1 MSAAHGRM
9 ASTII
14 YSKRRDNT
22 LLSSNRIENKHK
34 ALAKIR
40 ISWPLSCTAEEV
52 VFSSCSNSTVVV
64 VWWWCLVPV
73 VAFSSGTRMLVI
85 VVFLRFPSDN
95 MQHELQR

>member
-9 ASTII
+9 A
-14 YSKRRDNT
+14 SKRRDNT